1 MPGENELSKS
11 MSESVGDFGVCGYCG
26 AARAANTSVIEL
38 DGSTVTPVC
47 ARCAKI
53 QFRGV

>member
-1 MPGENELSKS
+1 